1 MFKLLIEF
9 PDGNQKVI
17 EVSET
22 GGFFDKSKVLW
33 DERTDGA
40 IPTDIELGKMS
51 RNGKRLEKLD
61 TFKPKY
67 LELKQIKEQEIVGK
81 KIADLWASADAYI
94 NSEINGV
101 GLCLLSAGVQQQKP
115 KALAVAAWCDSIWT
129 EYYVRK
135 ALITVESSVSNDF
148 SSFGSKPYTVLELRE
163 EVASLWTGD

>member
-1 MFKLLIEF
+1 MPKLLIEF
-9 PDGNQKVI
+9 PDSDQQMI
-17 EVSET
+17 EIEST
-22 GGFFDKSKVLW
+22 GSFFDTTKILW
-33 DERTDGA
+33 DERTDGP
-40 IPTDIELGKMS
+40 IPDDIVPGRMVRIGKNLVKMD
-51 RNGKRLEKLD
+51 GY
-61 TFKPKY
+61 KPEY
-67 LELKQIKEQEIVGK
+67 AQLKQRREEDSVNK

>member
-1 MFKLLIEF
+1 MYKLLVEC
-9 PDGNQKVI
+9 PDGDQQII
-17 EVSET
+17 EIDQS
-22 GGFFDKSKVLW
+22 GGFFDASKILW
-33 DERTDGA
+33 DERTDGP
-40 IPTDIELGKMS
+40 IPNDIVPGKMVRLGKS
-51 RNGKRLEKLD
+51 LVKTND
-61 TFKPKY
+61 YKPEY
-67 LELKQIKEQEIVGK
+67 AQLKQRREEDSVNK

-115 KALAVAAWCDSIWT
+115 KALAVAAWCDSIWA

-135 ALITVESSVSNDF
+135 GLITAENSVSNDF